1 MENHFINTIA
11 IKDFKC
17 FKDFQADGFGRVN
30 LIGGKNNVGKTAFME
45 ACFLGT
51 NTKKQKDFFHSLLV
65 IELNRN
71 PLKEFEIV
79 NDTNS
84 FDFKFSNSIITIND
98 KDCSIADPFFSD
110 TLYDIPEKTYNNG
123 VKEFL
128 DFFQAKDKPLN
139 IKNHSFISQTSMRQN
154 YIINC
159 IDELKL
165 LQKSDYLN
173 KVLQEEFKIEKID
186 VIQNKVMLLK
196 DGNFI
201 ELSEF
206 GDGLKQ
212 FIAIFLSMYL
222 NPDKIVF
229 LDEIE
234 NGIHY
239 TLLDDLWKII
249 LTISKEQNVQVF
261 ATTHSKECIES
272 YAKVAKK
279 LKDEDITYTILT
291 RLKSGEIHAGVRNF
305 ELLENSISQEHE
317 VR

>member
-1 MENHFINTIA
+1 MEKHFINTIE
-11 IKDFKC
+11 INNFKC
-17 FKDFQADGFGRVN
+17 FKDFKADGFGRVN

-45 ACFLGT
+45 ACFLGM
-51 NTKKQKDFFHSLLV
+51 NTKKQRDFFHSLLV

-71 PLKEFEIV
+71 PLKEFDIV
-79 NDTNS
+79 NNTNN
-84 FDFKFSNSIITIND
+84 FDFKFDESIININD
-98 KDCSIADPFFSD
+98 KKCSISNPFFPD
-110 TLYDIPEKTYNNG
+110 ALYEIPQKTYNDG

-128 DFFQAKDKPLN
+128 DFYQGKDKPLN

-159 IDELKL
+159 IDSLKL
-165 LQKSDYLN
+165 LQKWDYLN
-173 KVLQEEFKIEKID
+173 KVLNEEFKIEKID
-186 VIQNKVMLLK
+186 VIQSKVMLLK
-196 DGNFI
+196 DGKFI

-222 NPDKIVF
+222 NPDKVVF

-272 YAKVAKK
+272 YTRIAKK
-279 LKDEDITYTILT
+279 LEDKDIKYIKLSRQKDSSIY
-291 RLKSGEIHAGVRNF
+291 SGVRDYDM
-305 ELLENSISQEHE
+305 LQYSIDDEHE